1 MVFFGML
8 TGHLILYT
16 YCIYCSCANENI
28 EKEEGM
34 EIDEKIE
41 TNDEISLEN
50 QKEIK
55 EEDKPE
61 LQTTPNSSQDLDGK
75 EQENRYEI
83 SLIIKYML
91 F

>member
-1 MVFFGML
+1 
-8 TGHLILYT
+8 
-16 YCIYCSCANENI
+16 
-28 EKEEGM
+28 M

>member
-1 MVFFGML
+1 
-8 TGHLILYT
+8 
-16 YCIYCSCANENI
+16 
-28 EKEEGM
+28 M

-61 LQTTPNSSQDLDGK
+61 LQTTPNSSQVLDGK

-83 SLIIKYML
+83 SIIIKYML

>member
-1 MVFFGML
+1 
-8 TGHLILYT
+8 
-16 YCIYCSCANENI
+16 
-28 EKEEGM
+28 M

-41 TNDEISLEN
+41 TSDEISLEN

-61 LQTTPNSSQDLDGK
+61 LQTTPNSSQVLDGK

-83 SLIIKYML
+83 SIQM
-91 F
+91 